1 MCFLPK
7 KERDHDYNINTVR
20 NFIVTRQKVHSP
32 SAPCKHETLELKEK
46 YAHVILGLVEHN
58 HGDWSFVS
66 YGHVLE
72 PRNIMETRG
81 EMFDFNKR

>member
-58 HGDWSFVS
+58 HGDWSFCKLWSCVGTPK
-66 YGHVLE
+66 YNGNEGGDV
-72 PRNIMETRG
+72 
-81 EMFDFNKR
+81 